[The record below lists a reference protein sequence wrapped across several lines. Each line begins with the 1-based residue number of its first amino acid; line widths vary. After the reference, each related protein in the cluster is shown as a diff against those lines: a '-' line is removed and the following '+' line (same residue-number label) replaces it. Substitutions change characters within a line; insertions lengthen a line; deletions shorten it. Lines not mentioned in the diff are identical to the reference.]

1 MGAHE
6 ISGDELDAY
15 LACPDCPVCGSD
27 DVTLT
32 QSYPDGLGNIINV
45 TLTQSYPDGLGNI
58 INVYL
63 CNKCGHVW
71 SEATPA

>member
-1 MGAHE
+1 MVAHE

-27 DVTLT
+27 DVTC
-32 QSYPDGLGNIINV
+32 
-45 TLTQSYPDGLGNI
+45 TQSYPDGLGNI

>member
-27 DVTLT
+27 DVA
-32 QSYPDGLGNIINV
+32 
-45 TLTQSYPDGLGNI
+45 LTQSYPDGLGNI

-63 CNKCGHVW
+63 CNKCGHIW